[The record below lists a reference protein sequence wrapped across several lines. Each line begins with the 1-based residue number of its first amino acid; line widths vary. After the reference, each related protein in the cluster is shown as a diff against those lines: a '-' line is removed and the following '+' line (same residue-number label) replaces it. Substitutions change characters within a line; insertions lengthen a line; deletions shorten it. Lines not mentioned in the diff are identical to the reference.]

1 LTYIID
7 LQRLWESSA
16 SVTPEQQQAAAKVYL
31 DPRKNLVS
39 AVVVAHKDEDLLLQT
54 LHSVLAQQFLREVI
68 IVNGEGSASI
78 DKALTKLAAHY
89 PKCYLVNGQKN
100 TGLAAAFN
108 LGARYASGQYLLFLS
123 GNGLLAK
130 NAILHLLTTG
140 IRKPTPWVIG
150 TGEQLSC
157 SAQVSAF
164 SQIKK
169 ILLKED
175 SLKYEHSQM
184 KSFPEVSLA
193 GGGFH
198 ASQIA
203 PECLFIP
210 TQTYLDLSGL
220 DKRCYHS
227 TFHTDLCLRIHIA
240 GGGVYRARDAIIV
253 TRLGKPEAFAEHF
266 RKEWQAF
273 RGQVHFH
280 QKHYGKL
287 TNKFWL
293 AVVYASKACRFIG
306 RLVMARFSKKKVS
319 TSKEIILSKQAGFN

>member
-1 LTYIID
+1 

-16 SVTPEQQQAAAKVYL
+16 HVTPEQQQAAAKVYL

-39 AVVVAHKDEDLLLQT
+39 AIVVAHNDEDLLLQT
-54 LHSVLAQQFLREVI
+54 LHSILAQQFLREVI
-68 IVNGEGSASI
+68 IVNGEESASL

-100 TGLAAAFN
+100 AGLAASFN
-108 LGARYASGQYLLFLS
+108 LGARYASGQYLLFIS
-123 GNGLLAK
+123 GNGLLSK

-150 TGEQLSC
+150 TGEKDPLGEPG
-157 SAQVSAF
+157 AF
-164 SQIKK
+164 VGRLKK
-169 ILLKED
+169 LFLRENA
-175 SLKYEHSQM
+175 LKYEHSHM

-193 GGGFH
+193 GGGYH

-203 PECLFIP
+203 SECLFIP

-227 TFHTDLCLRIHIA
+227 TFHTDLCLRIHLA
-240 GGGVYRARDAIIV
+240 GGSVYRAREPLLV
-253 TRLGKPEAFAEHF
+253 TRKGTPVAFGEHF

-273 RGQVHFH
+273 RGQLHFH

-287 TNKFWL
+287 NNKL
-293 AVVYASKACRFIG
+293 SQALVYVSAAFRFVT
-306 RLVMARFSKKKVS
+306 RLVAAKFSKKSVKPPE
-319 TSKEIILSKQAGFN
+319 EIILSKQAGFN